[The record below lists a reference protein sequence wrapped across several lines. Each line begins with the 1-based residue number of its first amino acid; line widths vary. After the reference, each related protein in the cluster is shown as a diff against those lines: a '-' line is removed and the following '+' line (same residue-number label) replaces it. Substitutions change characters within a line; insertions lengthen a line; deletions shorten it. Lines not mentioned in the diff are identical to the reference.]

1 MKEEMIDPLMEK
13 ITGGL
18 SKRIIDYGNSPK
30 NYGELENPNSYA
42 RITGPC
48 GDTMEIFLKTKNEKI
63 EDISY
68 TTDGCMTSHAAGSA
82 VTVMAKGKP
91 VSECVR
97 INQSSVL
104 EHLGGMPSG
113 SEHCALLAA
122 KTFHKALR
130 NYATGKKKLI
140 LLTEW
145 FDHYVNR
152 YRNGEGTL
160 PAALELKY
168 LHSQRVAEN
177 VRLIAQG
184 LGLKEAEILLAE
196 GCGLVHDIG
205 RFSQYT
211 CYGSFHDADTVDHGK
226 EGLRTLEIEG
236 MQSYFDAADWE
247 SIAWAVEYHNKK
259 TSDIPP
265 HLDGEAGLLLWL
277 IRDAD
282 KLDIMDLVMQ
292 SVASDG
298 FSELSDMLPH
308 IRTGRELTPG
318 VMEEL
323 LKNKTVSVDHLR
335 TVTDFVVML
344 ASWFYDLNY
353 APTRCLAADRHIL
366 QRIEI
371 ELPDTKNIRELLSD
385 IRAHL

>member
-1 MKEEMIDPLMEK
+1 MKGEMIDRLMDK

-18 SKRIIDYGNSPK
+18 SERVIDYGSSPR
-30 NYGELENPNSYA
+30 NYGELENPDSYA

-48 GDTMEIFLKTKNEKI
+48 GDTMEIFLKTKNENI

-82 VTVMAKGKP
+82 VTVMANGKP
-91 VSECVR
+91 VKECIR

-104 EHLGGMPSG
+104 EHLGGMPSE

-122 KTFHKALR
+122 ETLHKALG
-130 NYATGKKKLI
+130 NYATDKKELM
-140 LLTEW
+140 LLTDW
-145 FDHYVNR
+145 FDRHVNR

-177 VRLIAQG
+177 ARLIAQG
-184 LGLKEAEILLAE
+184 LGLKKAEILLAE
-196 GCGLVHDIG
+196 GCGLVHDIE
-205 RFSQYT
+205 RFSQYA

-226 EGLRTLEIEG
+226 EGRRILEIEG
-236 MQSYFDAADWE
+236 VQSHFDAADWE

-259 TSDIPP
+259 ASDIPS
-265 HLDGEAGLLLWL
+265 HLDGETGLLLRL
-277 IRDAD
+277 VRDAD

-298 FSELSDMLPH
+298 FSELPDMLPQ

-353 APTRCLAADRHIL
+353 AFTRCLAADRHIL
-366 QRIEI
+366 QRIAI
-371 ELPDTKNIRELLSD
+371 ELPDTKDIRELLTD